1 MTKTHNKSAREQAL
15 HVLHRVETKGA
26 YVGRLLAE
34 TRGAERDNDHGR
46 DRALLEQLVKGTL
59 DWRGR
64 IDAVLD
70 GVVKGGISS
79 LTPWIRNI
87 LRLGTYQIL
96 FLDRIP
102 PEVAVHESVELAK
115 RYGHR
120 GTIGLVNA
128 VLRKVAAQ
136 AQAGTTPGPVPAGGQ
151 QDEAEGIAATYSHPL
166 WMAQRWIEQ
175 LGAAET
181 IELCRTNN
189 QAWPLCLLTN
199 TLKISTPDLRRA
211 LHAEGLECHPAP
223 YHPDC
228 TIVDTLPHD
237 IRLNELSAYHDG
249 LFLVQDESSAFVAR
263 VVDPQPGEFVV
274 DLCSAPGGKAANM
287 AMLMRDQGRILAV
300 DLHPKRLGMV
310 EANCER
316 LGVSIVETVGADGRS
331 VQLDRPAD
339 RVLVDAPCSGLGALG
354 RRSDA
359 RWNKSEDDLPRLR
372 ALQLEILRHAATLPR
387 VGGRLVYSTCTID
400 PEENEGIVREFL
412 RDNTAYRAIEASD
425 GLPCLP
431 SALVDEH
438 GYYHT
443 WPHRHGMGGAF
454 GAAMVRVA

>member
-1 MTKTHNKSAREQAL
+1 MTERRHKSAREQAL
-15 HVLHRVETKGA
+15 HVLYRVETKGA

-34 TRGAERDNDHGR
+34 TRGAARDNDHGR
-46 DRALLEQLVKGTL
+46 DQALLEQLVKGTL

-136 AQAGTTPGPVPAGGQ
+136 AQAGTTPGPVPAGEQ
-151 QDEAEGIAATYSHPL
+151 QDEAEGIAAMYSHPL
-166 WMAQRWIEQ
+166 WMARRWIEQ

-228 TIVDTLPHD
+228 TIVDALPHD
-237 IRLNELSAYHDG
+237 IRLNELSAYRDG

-310 EANCER
+310 EANRAR
-316 LGVSIVETVGADGRS
+316 LGVSIVETVSADGRS

-372 ALQLEILRHAATLPR
+372 ALQLELLRHAATLLR

-454 GAAMVRVA
+454 GAAMIRVA

>member
-1 MTKTHNKSAREQAL
+1 MAEGRHKSAREQAL
-15 HVLHRVETKGA
+15 HILRRVETQGA

-34 TRGAERDNDHGR
+34 TRGAEQHDDHDR

-64 IDAVLD
+64 IDAVLND
-70 GVVKGGISS
+70 VVKGGIDS

-102 PEVAVHESVELAK
+102 PEAAVHESVELAK

-120 GTIGLVNA
+120 GTVGLVNA

-136 AQAGTTPGPVPAGGQ
+136 AKAGTTPGPVPAGER

-166 WMAQRWIEQ
+166 WMVRRWIEQ
-175 LGAAET
+175 LGAEET
-181 IELCRTNN
+181 IALCMINN

-199 TLKISTPDLRRA
+199 TLKIDTPDLRRA
-211 LHAEGLECHPAP
+211 LQAEGLECHAAL
-223 YHPDC
+223 YHLDC
-228 TIVDTLPHD
+228 TIVDALPHG
-237 IRLNELSAYHDG
+237 IRLNRLSAYRDG
-249 LFLVQDESSAFVAR
+249 LFLAQDESSAFVAR

-274 DLCSAPGGKAANM
+274 DLCSAPGGKAVNM

-300 DLHPKRLGMV
+300 DLHPKRLDMV
-310 EANCER
+310 EANRER
-316 LGVSIVETVGADGRS
+316 LGVSIVEAAGADGRS

-359 RWNKSEDDLPRLR
+359 RWNKSEGDLPGLR
-372 ALQLEILRHAATLPR
+372 ALQLELLRHAATLLRP
-387 VGGRLVYSTCTID
+387 GGRLVYSTCTID
-400 PEENEGIVREFL
+400 PEENEGVVQEFL
-412 RDNTAYRAIEASD
+412 RDNTSYRAIEASD
-425 GLPCLP
+425 GLPVLP
-431 SALVDEH
+431 SALIDDH

-454 GAAMVRVA
+454 GAAMIKIA

>member
-1 MTKTHNKSAREQAL
+1 MTETHDKSAREQSL
-15 HVLHRVETKGA
+15 HILHRVETKGA
-26 YVGRLLAE
+26 YVSHLLAE
-34 TRGAERDNDHGR
+34 TTGNARGGEHGR

-70 GVVKGGISS
+70 GVVKGGITP

-115 RYGHR
+115 KYGHR
-120 GTIGLVNA
+120 GTTGLVNA

-136 AQAGTTPGPVPAGGQ
+136 AKAGITPGPVPIDGQ

-166 WMAQRWIEQ
+166 WMVRRWIEQ
-175 LGAAET
+175 LGAEET
-181 IELCRTNN
+181 IGLCMSNN

-211 LHAEGLECHPAP
+211 LHAAGVECHPAS

-228 TIVDTLPHD
+228 TIVDALPRD
-237 IRLNELSAYHDG
+237 IRLHELSAYHAG

-274 DLCSAPGGKAANM
+274 DLCSAPGGKTANM
-287 AMLMRDQGRILAV
+287 AMLMRDQGRVLAV
-300 DLHPKRLGMV
+300 DLHSRRLGVV
-310 EANCER
+310 EANRER
-316 LGVSIVETVGADGRS
+316 LGISIVETVGADGRS

-359 RWNKSEDDLPRLR
+359 RWNKSGDDLPRLR
-372 ALQLEILRHAATLPR
+372 ALQLELLRHAATLLRP
-387 VGGRLVYSTCTID
+387 GGRLVYSTCTID

-412 RDNTAYRAIEASD
+412 RDNTAYRAIEASN
-425 GLPCLP
+425 GLPGLP
-431 SALVDEH
+431 SVLVDGH